1 MLPRIGRSNSPEDL
15 QWNEVLMSVDLK
27 RDKTILMTDF
37 KFISA
42 PARMTYEE
50 LQKRLEELEVQIKLN
65 PREQV
70 ASYALE
76 AVSSNG
82 LKSATL
88 GMVVV
93 NDMIEMWYFDRAGCL
108 GSNVLE
114 LRKEDDFY
122 ILVNAIM
129 AITSASPTNLGF
141 DPCFTYEGHWPFS
154 QCGCTITIPSAD
166 PERVPF
172 RARILSNDPID
183 LSRGLSGGGTRV
195 LPVGMWDDMTT
206 EAFLA
211 TAFSC
216 FGSRVVSP
224 GWWSRRDPRSSL

>member
-1 MLPRIGRSNSPEDL
+1 MLPQIRRSNSPVSPEDL
-15 QWNEVLMSVDLK
+15 RWNEVLVSVDLK
-27 RDKTILMTDF
+27 RDKTILMTDS
-37 KFISA
+37 KFIAA

-50 LQKRLEELEVQIKLN
+50 LQKRLAELQVQIKLN

-76 AVSSNG
+76 ALSSNA

-108 GSNVLE
+108 GSDVLE

-122 ILVNAIM
+122 VFINAIM
-129 AITSASPTNLGF
+129 ALASASPANLGF
-141 DPCFTYEGHWPFS
+141 DPCFTYEGRWPFS
-154 QCGCTITIPSAD
+154 QCGCTITIPSTN

-172 RARILSNDPID
+172 RAKILSDEPID
-183 LSRGLSGGGTRV
+183 LSRGLSGRGTRV
-195 LPVGMWDDMTT
+195 LPGTI
-206 EAFLA
+206 
-211 TAFSC
+211 
-216 FGSRVVSP
+216 
-224 GWWSRRDPRSSL
+224 